1 MGTIVVCI
9 YVAQFQY
16 KMYNGQISLIGIV
29 VSLNMNGF
37 VCVFV
42 LRHSRFCS
50 PSDYS
55 AVSAGSRIWLKI
67 EGKHK
72 KQEPTQM
79 ISLII

>member
-42 LRHSRFCS
+42 LRHSRFS
-50 PSDYS
+50 LL
-55 AVSAGSRIWLKI
+55 VVLKYTI
-67 EGKHK
+67 N
-72 KQEPTQM
+72 
-79 ISLII
+79 